1 MLEASAQE
9 QPSGEAVTNGS
20 AAPKKSLFSNDLY
33 AEMVGQLP
41 INVIVCDTKE
51 FKVRYAN
58 AGTIETL
65 KSIEHLLPIKA
76 DELLGCCIDVFHKNP
91 EFQRRMLADPSN
103 LPHEAEIELGEETLR
118 LQVSALRDSDGEYV
132 AAMVAWSVI
141 TNEKKKEAETK
152 QLLQIL
158 DQLPVNVLTCDPK
171 EVVIS
176 YANKTSLETLKS
188 IEDLLPCR
196 ADEVVGQC
204 VDVFHKNPATQRKIL
219 GDPANLPYETII
231 TLGEHKLE
239 LKVSAVFSEEGE
251 YELALLAWSVVTEK
265 VKKEEET
272 EQMLQMIDQLP
283 INVLT
288 CDPAT
293 VVITYA
299 NKTSI
304 DTLKSIE
311 DLLPCRA
318 DDVVGQCIDIF
329 HKNPAHQRKI
339 LADPANLPWESNINL
354 GEHTLSLK
362 VSAVYNQTGDYVQAL
377 LAWSVI
383 TDQVNIASKV
393 DGVATAVAAAAT
405 ELKATSE
412 TMAAAVEQVKTQ
424 SAAVAAVAEQTSGNV
439 GAVASAAEELAAS
452 TDEISRQV
460 QQASEVSGE
469 AMEEAASTGELVQSL
484 DEAGQKIGEVV
495 NLINDIA
502 SQTNLL
508 ALNATIEAARAGEAG
523 KGFAVVASE
532 VKALAQQTAKATEDI
547 TKQIDGMQSATSQVV
562 TAIEGISTTIA
573 KVNETSQ
580 GISAAVEEQSAAT
593 QEIARN
599 TQQAASGTEEVT
611 AAIQTVSEASEQATQ
626 GVGEVNEA
634 TSELSVQSES
644 LSSEIKEFLA
654 QLGIKDD

>member
-20 AAPKKSLFSNDLY
+20 AEPKKSLFSNDLY

-41 INVIVCDTKE
+41 VNVIVCDIKE
-51 FKVRYAN
+51 FKVRYVN

-65 KSIEHLLPIKA
+65 KTIEHLLPIKA
-76 DELLGCCIDVFHKNP
+76 DEILGCCIDVFHKNP

-103 LPHEAEIELGEETLR
+103 LPHEAEIQLGEETLR
-118 LQVSALRDSDGEYV
+118 LQVSALRNSDGEYV

-141 TNEKKKEAETK
+141 TKEKKQEAETK

-171 EVVIS
+171 EVVIN

-204 VDVFHKNPATQRKIL
+204 VDVFHKNPAAQRKIL
-219 GDPANLPYETII
+219 GDPANLPFETII

-239 LKVSAVFSEEGE
+239 LKVSAVFNDEGE
-251 YELALLAWSVVTEK
+251 YELALLAWSVVTDRVE
-265 VKKEEET
+265 KEEQT

-293 VVITYA
+293 LVITYA
-299 NKTSI
+299 NKTSV
-304 DTLKSIE
+304 DTLKTIE
-311 DLLPCRA
+311 SLLPCRA
-318 DDVVGQCIDIF
+318 EDIVGQCIDIF

-339 LADPANLPWESNINL
+339 LADPTNLPWESNISL

-362 VSAVYNQTGDYVQAL
+362 VSAVYNQAGDYVQAL

-383 TDQVNIASKV
+383 TDQVNIAGKV

-412 TMAAAVEQVKTQ
+412 TMATAVEQVKTQ

-439 GAVASAAEELAAS
+439 SAVASAAEELATS

-460 QQASEVSGE
+460 QQASEVSSE
-469 AMEEAASTGELVQSL
+469 AMEEAASTSELVKSL

-562 TAIEGISTTIA
+562 TAIEGISSTIA

-611 AAIQTVSEASEQATQ
+611 TAIQTVNEAADQASQ
-626 GVGEVNEA
+626 GVNEVNEA
-634 TSELSVQSES
+634 TAELSVQSET
-644 LSSEIKEFLA
+644 LSSEIKEFLS